1 MDELERIQRVY
12 RERMELDRAER
23 YSLFRAGELYMVQR
37 REEVTLRLLARRG
50 VVTFRDKTLLEV
62 GCGRGQR
69 LAEFQRW
76 GADPDR
82 IHGIDL
88 VEPFVQQC
96 ARTFPAFRLA
106 RASGHQLPYRDA
118 LFDLVSQSTVF
129 SSILDDGMRA
139 GVAREMMRVLKPG
152 GLMIWYDFRY
162 PSPRNTDVRPIAR
175 REILRLFHP
184 HAVAVHS
191 ITLLPPVARRVAGL
205 SFSLCRILERLPF
218 LRSHYLG
225 IAQKR

>member
-12 RERMELDRAER
+12 RGRMEHDLAGR

-50 VVTFRDKTLLEV
+50 IVSLRGRTLLEV

-76 GADPDR
+76 GADPER
-82 IHGIDL
+82 IHGIDV

-96 ARTFPAFRLA
+96 SRTYPAFRVV
-106 RASGHQLPYRDA
+106 RASGHQLPYPDD
-118 LFDLVSQSTVF
+118 LFDLVSHSTVF
-129 SSILDDGMRA
+129 SSILDDAMRA
-139 GVAREMMRVLKPG
+139 NVARETIRVLKPG

-162 PSPRNTDVRPIAR
+162 PSPGNTAVRPVAR

-184 HAVAVHS
+184 HAVALQSV
-191 ITLLPPVARRVAGL
+191 TLLPPIARRLAGL

-218 LRSHYLG
+218 LRSHYVG
-225 IAQKR
+225 IAQKG